1 MKRAVLLLAHGTP
14 ESAEQ
19 VPAYL
24 QYVTSGRPMP
34 AEVIAEI
41 QHRYAQ
47 IGRSPLTDIT
57 RDQAAALARML
68 DTPVYFGMRNWHPFI
83 APAVEQM
90 LADGITHAIVIC
102 LAPQNSRTSVG
113 LYRKAVLTAAAEKLQ
128 LDFVEDWHA
137 QPELI
142 AAFVEKLR
150 ASRQHHEKV
159 IFTAHSVPCRTILSG
174 GQPGLSGEQAGDP
187 YGRQARETA
196 TLVAKQAGLAA
207 TDWVFAFQSQGVS
220 GGPWI
225 GPTVEETIDALAR
238 EGARATLVQPIGF
251 VCDHVEVLYDIDIA
265 FKQFAAARGVTLTR
279 TQSLNTSPRL
289 IAALADI
296 VRSRVREHA
305 TA

>member
-34 AEVIAEI
+34 PEVVAEI

-68 DTPVYFGMRNWHPFI
+68 DMPVYFGMRNWHPFI

-90 LADGITHAIVIC
+90 LTEGITLAIVIC

-113 LYRKAVLTAAAEKLQ
+113 LYRKAVLAAAAEKLQ

-137 QPELI
+137 QPRLI
-142 AAFVEKLR
+142 AAFAEKLR
-150 ASRQHHEKV
+150 AARQHSEKV

-174 GQPGLSGEQAGDP
+174 QAGLPGEQAGDP

-196 TLVAKQAGLAA
+196 ALVAKQASLAEA
-207 TDWVFAFQSQGVS
+207 DWVFAFQSQGVS

-225 GPTVEETIDALAR
+225 GPTVEETIEGLAR
-238 EGARATLVQPIGF
+238 NGVREILIQPIGF

-265 FKQFAAARGVTLTR
+265 FKQFADAHGVTLTR
-279 TQSLNTSPRL
+279 TESLNTSPRL
-289 IAALADI
+289 IEALADI
-296 VRSRVREHA
+296 VRSRAREHA

>member
-1 MKRAVLLLAHGTP
+1 MIRAVLLLAHGTP

-24 QYVTSGRPMP
+24 QYVTRGRPMP
-34 AEVIAEI
+34 SEVITEI

-57 RDQAAALARML
+57 RDLAAARARLL
-68 DTPVYFGMRNWHPFI
+68 DTPGYFGMRNWHPFI
-83 APAVEQM
+83 APAVERM
-90 LADGITHAIVIC
+90 LADGITDAVVIC

-142 AAFVEKLR
+142 AAFAEKLR
-150 ASRQHHEKV
+150 AARQHDEKV
-159 IFTAHSVPCRTILSG
+159 IFTAHSVPCRTI
-174 GQPGLSGEQAGDP
+174 LSGEQAGDP

-196 TLVAKQAGLAA
+196 TLVAKQAGLAEA
-207 TDWVFAFQSQGVS
+207 DWVFAFQSQGVP

-225 GPTVEETIDALAR
+225 GPTVEETIAALAR
-238 EGARATLVQPIGF
+238 DGVRDILVQPIGF

-296 VRSRVREHA
+296 VRSRTREHA

>member
-14 ESAEQ
+14 ESAQQ

-34 AEVIAEI
+34 AEVVAEI

-68 DTPVYFGMRNWHPFI
+68 DIAVYFGMRNWHPFI

-90 LADGITHAIVIC
+90 LVDGITDAIVIC

-113 LYRKAVLTAAAEKLQ
+113 LYRKALVAAAAEKLQ

-137 QPELI
+137 QPRLI
-142 AAFVEKLR
+142 AAFAEKLR
-150 ASRQHHEKV
+150 ASRQHDEKV

-174 GQPGLSGEQAGDP
+174 QAGLSGEQAGDP

-196 TLVAKQAGLAA
+196 ALVAEQVGLVEA
-207 TDWVFAFQSQGVS
+207 DWVFAFQSQGVS

-238 EGARATLVQPIGF
+238 EGVRATLVQPIGF

-279 TQSLNTSPRL
+279 TESLNTSPRL
-289 IAALADI
+289 IAALANI
-296 VRSRVREHA
+296 VRSRVREHV

>member
-1 MKRAVLLLAHGTP
+1 VKRAVLLLAHGTP

-24 QYVTSGRPMP
+24 QYVTSGRPIP
-34 AEVIAEI
+34 PEVVAEI

-57 RDQAAALARML
+57 REQAEALARVL
-68 DTPVYFGMRNWHPFI
+68 DMPVYFGMRNWHPFI
-83 APAVEQM
+83 AAAVEQM
-90 LADGITHAIVIC
+90 LANAITDAIVIC

-113 LYRKAVLTAAAEKLQ
+113 LYRKAVLGAAGEKLQ
-128 LDFVEDWHA
+128 LDFVEEWHA
-137 QPELI
+137 HPQLI
-142 AAFVEKLR
+142 SAFAEKLR
-150 ASRQHHEKV
+150 AARRHDERV
-159 IFTAHSVPCRTILSG
+159 IFTAHSVPCRTIV
-174 GQPGLSGEQAGDP
+174 SGEQAGDP

-196 TLVAKQAGLAA
+196 ALVAKQADLAEA
-207 TDWVFAFQSQGVS
+207 DWVFAFQSQGVS

-225 GPTVEETIDALAR
+225 GPTVEETIEGLAR
-238 EGARATLVQPIGF
+238 EGVREILVQPIGF

-265 FKQFAAARGVTLTR
+265 FKQFADAHGVTLTR
-279 TQSLNTSPRL
+279 TESLNTSPRL

-296 VRSRVREHA
+296 VRSRAREHA

>member
-1 MKRAVLLLAHGTP
+1 
-14 ESAEQ
+14 
-19 VPAYL
+19 
-24 QYVTSGRPMP
+24 VTSGRAIP
-34 AEVIAEI
+34 AQVVEEI

-57 RDQAAALARML
+57 REQADELARVL

-83 APAVEQM
+83 AKAVEQM
-90 LADGITHAIVIC
+90 LADGVTEAIVIC

-113 LYRKAVLTAAAEKLQ
+113 LYRKAVLAAAGDKMQLEFVEAWHAHPQLIAGFAEKL
-128 LDFVEDWHA
+128 HA
-137 QPELI
+137 
-142 AAFVEKLR
+142 AR
-150 ASRQHHEKV
+150 RHGEKV

-174 GQPGLSGEQAGDP
+174 GQADLPGEQAGDP
-187 YGRQARETA
+187 YGQQARETA
-196 TLVAKQAGLAA
+196 RLVAKQAGLADA
-207 TDWVFAFQSQGVS
+207 DWVFAFQSQGAS

-238 EGARATLVQPIGF
+238 EDVRSILVQPIGF

-265 FKQFAAARGVTLTR
+265 FKNFAAERGVALTR
-279 TQSLNTSPRL
+279 TESLNSAPLL

-296 VRSRVREHA
+296 VQSRTRARV

>member
-34 AEVIAEI
+34 AEVVAEI

-68 DTPVYFGMRNWHPFI
+68 DIAVYFGMRNWHPFI
-83 APAVEQM
+83 ASAVEQM
-90 LADGITHAIVIC
+90 RADGITDAIVIC

-113 LYRKAVLTAAAEKLQ
+113 LYRKAVLAAAGEKVQ
-128 LDFVEDWHA
+128 LDFVEAWHA
-137 QPELI
+137 HPQLI
-142 AAFVEKLR
+142 AAFAEKLR
-150 ASRQHHEKV
+150 ATRRDEKV
-159 IFTAHSVPCRTILSG
+159 IFTAHSVPCRTIV
-174 GQPGLSGEQAGDP
+174 SGEQAGDP

-196 TLVAKQAGLAA
+196 TLVAKQAGLTEAE
-207 TDWVFAFQSQGVS
+207 WVFAFQSQGVS

-225 GPTVEETIDALAR
+225 GPIVEETIDAVAR
-238 EGARATLVQPIGF
+238 EGVRNILVQPIGF

-279 TQSLNTSPRL
+279 TESLNTSPRL
-289 IAALADI
+289 IAALANI
-296 VRSRVREHA
+296 VRSRVREHV

>member
-1 MKRAVLLLAHGTP
+1 MIRAVLLLAHGTP

-34 AEVIAEI
+34 SEVITEI

-57 RDQAAALARML
+57 RDQAAALARLL
-68 DTPVYFGMRNWHPFI
+68 DIPVYFGMRNWHPFI
-83 APAVEQM
+83 APAVERM
-90 LADGITHAIVIC
+90 LADGITDAVVIC

-142 AAFVEKLR
+142 AAFAEKLR
-150 ASRQHHEKV
+150 AARQHDEKV
-159 IFTAHSVPCRTILSG
+159 IFTAHSVPCRTI
-174 GQPGLSGEQAGDP
+174 LSGEQAGDP

-196 TLVAKQAGLAA
+196 TLVAKQAGLTEA
-207 TDWVFAFQSQGVS
+207 DWVFACQSQGVS

-225 GPTVEETIDALAR
+225 GPTVEETIAALACD
-238 EGARATLVQPIGF
+238 GVHDILVQPIGF

-296 VRSRVREHA
+296 VRSRTREHA

>member
-14 ESAEQ
+14 ESADQ

-24 QYVTSGRPMP
+24 QYVTSGRPIS
-34 AEVIAEI
+34 ADVVAEI

-57 RDQAAALARML
+57 REQAEALAHVLGM
-68 DTPVYFGMRNWHPFI
+68 PVYFGMRNWHPFI
-83 APAVEQM
+83 GPAVEQM
-90 LADGITHAIVIC
+90 LADGITDAIVIC

-113 LYRKAVLTAAAEKLQ
+113 LYRKAVVAAASEKLQ

-137 QPELI
+137 QPRLI
-142 AAFVEKLR
+142 AAFAEKLR
-150 ASRQHHEKV
+150 AARRDSENV

-174 GQPGLSGEQAGDP
+174 DQAGDP
-187 YGRQARETA
+187 YGQQARETA
-196 TLVAKQAGLAA
+196 ALVAKQAGLAEA
-207 TDWVFAFQSQGVS
+207 DWVFAFQSQGVS

-225 GPTVEETIDALAR
+225 GPTVEETIEGLAR
-238 EGARATLVQPIGF
+238 DGVRELLVQPIGF

-265 FKQFAAARGVTLTR
+265 FRQFAAARGVALTR
-279 TQSLNTSPRL
+279 TESLNTSSLL
-289 IAALADI
+289 IEALAGI
-296 VRSRVREHA
+296 VQARTTARV

>member
-34 AEVIAEI
+34 AEVVAEI

-57 RDQAAALARML
+57 GEQAAALARML
-68 DTPVYFGMRNWHPFI
+68 GMPVYFGMRNWHPFI

-90 LADGITHAIVIC
+90 LADGITDATVIC

-113 LYRKAVLTAAAEKLQ
+113 LYRKAVMAAAAEKLK
-128 LDFVEDWHA
+128 LDFVQDWHA
-137 QPELI
+137 HPRLV
-142 AAFVEKLR
+142 AAFAEKLR
-150 ASRQHHEKV
+150 AARSQGEKV
-159 IFTAHSVPCRTILSG
+159 IFTAHSVPCRTILA
-174 GQPGLSGEQAGDP
+174 GEQAGDP
-187 YGRQARETA
+187 YGQQARETA
-196 TLVAKQAGLAA
+196 ALVAKQVGLAEA
-207 TDWVFAFQSQGVS
+207 DWVFAFQSQGVS

-225 GPTVEETIDALAR
+225 GPTVEETVDALAR
-238 EGARATLVQPIGF
+238 EGGRTILLQPIGF

-265 FKQFAAARGVTLTR
+265 FKQFAADRNVTLTR
-279 TQSLNTSPRL
+279 TESLNTTPRL
-289 IAALADI
+289 VEALAEI
-296 VRSRVREHA
+296 VRSRAREHA